1 MHEKNANMT
10 EESRRDDSAVTELG
24 SQMQD
29 FHVRSGHTASMNWQ
43 TFCRTAHTRPSPE
56 RGLYPSLHF
65 PVARTCSAS
74 TAFAK
79 VSRSTATIGDF

>member
-1 MHEKNANMT
+1 MT
-10 EESRRDDSAVTELG
+10 EESQRDDSAVTELDSETWDG
-24 SQMQD
+24 
-29 FHVRSGHTASMNWQ
+29 HGRSDREALLSWQ
-43 TFCRTAHTRPSPE
+43 KFCRIAHTRPSPE
-56 RGLYPSLHF
+56 RGFYPSFRF